1 MESDTGLQGLPEA
14 HPPHVLRPSRPRQT
28 VESDAGLQGLPEA
41 HCGIACTR
49 APRQQHMQDEGLD
62 MNSARFGVSGCQ
74 LSVAVAAGAAGKKR
88 VACPHPTCV
97 AGVADISTPF
107 LDICHNKL
115 LALLLLTPVF
125 EMFCIRLSQEK
136 GASRQTC
143 KGNLQADISTP
154 FLDT

>member
-1 MESDTGLQGLPEA
+1 MKLRQALPED
-14 HPPHVLRPSRPRQT
+14 RR
-28 VESDAGLQGLPEA
+28 
-41 HCGIACTR
+41 GIVHACTR
-49 APRQQHMQDEGLD
+49 APRQQHMQDEGLG

-74 LSVAVAAGAAGKKR
+74 LSVAVAAGVAGKKR

-136 GASRQTC
+136 GGQDRHV
-143 KGNLQADISTP
+143 KEL
-154 FLDT
+154 

>member
-1 MESDTGLQGLPEA
+1 
-14 HPPHVLRPSRPRQT
+14 
-28 VESDAGLQGLPEA
+28 
-41 HCGIACTR
+41 
-49 APRQQHMQDEGLD
+49 MQDEGLD

-74 LSVAVAAGAAGKKR
+74 LSVAVAVGVAGKKR
-88 VACPHPTCV
+88 VARPHPTCV

-136 GASRQTC
+136 GGSRETC
-143 KGNLQADISTP
+143 KGNLQPADLHTCAPRQQHMRLRANRPWQTVESDAGLQGLPEAHRGIVHACTRAPRQQHMQDEGLGINSA
-154 FLDT
+154 

>member
-1 MESDTGLQGLPEA
+1 MKLRQALPED
-14 HPPHVLRPSRPRQT
+14 RR
-28 VESDAGLQGLPEA
+28 
-41 HCGIACTR
+41 GIVHACTR
-49 APRQQHMQDEGLD
+49 APRQQHMQDEGLG

-74 LSVAVAAGAAGKKR
+74 LSVAVAEGVAGKKR

-115 LALLLLTPVF
+115 LALLFLTPVF

-136 GASRQTC
+136 GGQDRHVKGTFRQTSRP
-143 KGNLQADISTP
+143 L
-154 FLDT
+154 FLRCSVFDLVRKRGVKTDM